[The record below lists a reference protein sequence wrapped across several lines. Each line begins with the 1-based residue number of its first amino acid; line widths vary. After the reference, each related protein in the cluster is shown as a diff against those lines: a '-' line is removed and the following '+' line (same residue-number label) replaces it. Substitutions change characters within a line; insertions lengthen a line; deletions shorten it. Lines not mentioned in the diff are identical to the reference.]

1 MRNILLIVMAIVPA
15 VFFEQTNIPNVFRL
29 SDSDSH
35 DLYVRFDNG
44 IILENQGNYTSQA
57 LQKMIGF
64 EALQRE
70 FTIQLNRGIPLSEAQ
85 FLEMEQKEIMLGE
98 NNEKVSNLRSIFQI
112 QISDPTNQKLY
123 NLGMQ
128 LQQLKGV
135 VYCSLISTI
144 PIRPPADIPPTT
156 VNYQPQQSYIGV
168 NPGVNMQ
175 YAWDNLQ
182 TGTGITI
189 RDVEYGVNVNH
200 EEFAGG
206 GTSIASGMTISSQA
220 TTDYTEHGTAV
231 FGIVYSNKGT
241 YGVSGLAH
249 GASAMILYPEWQ
261 QSGYSRINAVTQ
273 ALANSQ
279 IGDVIIYEMQEY
291 GFGNNFVP
299 AEYNEVVWDLTVTAG
314 AIGAVI
320 VAAAGN
326 GSQNLDDAFYVPY
339 MDRGDSGA
347 IIVGAGSSDTFHDKL
362 SFSTYGLRV
371 NVQGWGQ
378 NVYTTGFFA
387 QNSTSFLIGSDF
399 NQSYSTSFSGTSSA
413 TSIVASC
420 VAVLQSYHHSLA
432 GDYLTSMQLKSI
444 LQQTGIAQSNIALGN
459 IGPFPDMQ
467 AAMQLVANNYLLKAK
482 NNTNPTF
489 SMAPNPATNVLKLA
503 ASADFVEG
511 SLIVFYNILGQ
522 KVLSVTFNEQSQ
534 IDISNLVNGIYFVQ
548 ITSKNGFS
556 ATQKL
561 VKR

>member
-1 MRNILLIVMAIVPA
+1 M
-15 VFFEQTNIPNVFRL
+15 
-29 SDSDSH
+29 
-35 DLYVRFDNG
+35 
-44 IILENQGNYTSQA
+44 
-57 LQKMIGF
+57 
-64 EALQRE
+64 
-70 FTIQLNRGIPLSEAQ
+70 
-85 FLEMEQKEIMLGE
+85 
-98 NNEKVSNLRSIFQI
+98 
-112 QISDPTNQKLY
+112 
-123 NLGMQ
+123 
-128 LQQLKGV
+128 
-135 VYCSLISTI
+135 
-144 PIRPPADIPPTT
+144 
-156 VNYQPQQSYIGV
+156 
-168 NPGVNMQ
+168 
-175 YAWDNLQ
+175 
-182 TGTGITI
+182 
-189 RDVEYGVNVNH
+189 
-200 EEFAGG
+200 
-206 GTSIASGMTISSQA
+206 
-220 TTDYTEHGTAV
+220 
-231 FGIVYSNKGT
+231 
-241 YGVSGLAH
+241 SGLAH

-261 QSGYSRINAVTQ
+261 QSGYSRINVVTQ

-299 AEYNEVVWDLTVTAG
+299 AEYNQVVWDLTVAAG

-489 SMAPNPATNVLKLA
+489 SMAPNPATNLLKLA